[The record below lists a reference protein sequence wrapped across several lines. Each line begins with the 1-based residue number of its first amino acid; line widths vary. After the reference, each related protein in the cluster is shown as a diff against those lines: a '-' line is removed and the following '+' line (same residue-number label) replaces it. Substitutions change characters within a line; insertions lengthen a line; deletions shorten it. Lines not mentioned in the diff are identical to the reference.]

1 MCVRGECVH
10 WQAYVSAL
18 DDIRLSRRL
27 HTGMHPGPGIMV
39 VYPYDNTEYEP
50 VKLGASILEQSNKN
64 MWCVM
69 EEFGLERIDC

>member
-1 MCVRGECVH
+1 MCEENVYIGRRMFPL
-10 WQAYVSAL
+10 L
-18 DDIRLSRRL
+18 DYTRLCRRL

-50 VKLGASILEQSNKN
+50 VTLCAYIVEQSNKN